1 MSVRTPRSAAFP
13 GDWRWLGAHRRPVEL
28 GRGEFGAVAK
38 KRGNMFFHQRRT
50 VLEVLVHIDFQS
62 IEKKFRTR
70 VQPEDMVLTH
80 TMEVVVAEALRRLAV
95 KTTVLQGIFAADGET
110 ETAGCEFEYFQ
121 ISAPAPHKTLGLL
134 PPFQYK
140 PTTNTFSATICHT
153 TKTVRFGPVNA
164 IKASPEK
171 VGIGSALMGA
181 VIKWLQ
187 CQHLTSYR
195 VAPGSLADAHAIED
209 EARTNRNKFYMA
221 HGFQLS
227 SKCGL
232 LHGLYV
238 LEGSFAA
245 ESVGSLTTSYKRGVR
260 VAPITHVADPAPS
273 SASLVGWLRARIQR
287 FKWWPNWPRPYQALA
302 SARSAMAVL
311 GTT

>member
-1 MSVRTPRSAAFP
+1 M
-13 GDWRWLGAHRRPVEL
+13 
-28 GRGEFGAVAK
+28 
-38 KRGNMFFHQRRT
+38 
-50 VLEVLVHIDFQS
+50 HIDFQS

-80 TMEVVVAEALRRLAV
+80 TMEVVVAGALRRLAV
-95 KTTVLQGIFAADGET
+95 KTTVLQGVFAADGET
-110 ETAGCEFEYFQ
+110 ETAGYEFEYFQ
-121 ISAPAPHKTLGLL
+121 ISAPTPHKKLGFL

-164 IKASPEK
+164 IKASPDK
-171 VGIGSALMGA
+171 IGIGSALMGA
-181 VIKWLQ
+181 VIEWLQ
-187 CQHLTSYR
+187 GQHLTSYC
-195 VAPGSLADAHAIED
+195 VAPGSLAEAHAIED
-209 EARTNRNKFYMA
+209 EARKNRNKFYMA

-232 LHGLYV
+232 LHGLDV
-238 LEGSFAA
+238 VEGTFAA

-260 VAPITHVADPAPS
+260 VAPITHAADPAPS

-287 FKWWPNWPRPYQALA
+287 LKWWPN
-302 SARSAMAVL
+302 
-311 GTT
+311 